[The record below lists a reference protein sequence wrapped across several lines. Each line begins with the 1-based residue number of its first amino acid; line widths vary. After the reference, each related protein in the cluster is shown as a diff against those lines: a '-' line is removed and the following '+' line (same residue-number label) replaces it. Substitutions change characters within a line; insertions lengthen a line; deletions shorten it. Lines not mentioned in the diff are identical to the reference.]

1 MAQYRLRL
9 SDTLGTKE
17 IPIPENAESLRIGT
31 EPDCQV
37 RLPREHYLCGFVLL
51 LEKREQT
58 WWMSCSGEIRM
69 TGVGGIQAG
78 KMKLNETAASRRAK
92 RS

>member
-51 LEKREQT
+51 LP
-58 WWMSCSGEIRM
+58 G
-69 TGVGGIQAG
+69 GVGLGAQGEARIIVAQYTAG
-78 KMKLNETAASRRAK
+78 GFHIHAILQN
-92 RS
+92 